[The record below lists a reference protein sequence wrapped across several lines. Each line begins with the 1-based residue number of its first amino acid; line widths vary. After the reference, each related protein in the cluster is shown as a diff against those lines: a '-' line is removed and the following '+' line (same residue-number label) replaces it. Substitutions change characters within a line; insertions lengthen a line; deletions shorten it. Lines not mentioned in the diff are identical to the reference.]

1 MTNIYELSKD
11 LQAFF
16 DSLPDTGEL
25 DEEALAR
32 YAELNDMAQDK
43 LKSTAY
49 AYLNLKSKGEAIASE
64 IKRLQDLKKSNDSQM
79 ARVEKLLDFGMG
91 LTQSDKQDFGNV
103 IIGYRKSVGT
113 IITDEDLVPDEF
125 KKEKVTISI
134 DLVKAKEVLKNGG
147 EVAGVQLEER
157 KNLYIK

>member
-1 MTNIYELSKD
+1 MNIYQISQD

-32 YAELNDMAQDK
+32 YAELNDMTEDK
-43 LKSTAY
+43 LKSTCY
-49 AYLNLKSKGEAIASE
+49 AYLNLKSKSEAIASE
-64 IKRLQDLKKSNDSQM
+64 IKRLTDLKKSNDSQM
-79 ARVEKLLDFGMG
+79 SRVEKLIDFGMG
-91 LTQSDKQDFGNV
+91 LLKLDKQDFGNV
-103 IIGYRKSVGT
+103 VIGYRKSVGT
-113 IITDEDLVPDEF
+113 IVTDEDLVPDEY
-125 KKEKVTISI
+125 KKEKTVISV

-157 KNLYIK
+157 KNLFIK

>member
-1 MTNIYELSKD
+1 MNIYNISKE

-32 YAELNDMAQDK
+32 YSELHDMADDK
-43 LKSTAY
+43 LKMTAY
-49 AYLNLKSKGEAIASE
+49 VYLNLKCKQEAITAE

-79 ARVEKLLDFGMG
+79 ARVEKLIDFGMG
-91 LTQSDKQDFGNV
+91 LLKADKKDFGNLV
-103 IIGYRKSVGT
+103 VGYRKSTGT
-113 IITDEDLVPDEF
+113 VITNEDLVPDDF
-125 KKEKVTISI
+125 KKIKYTV
-134 DLVKAKEVLKNGG
+134 DLAKAKEVLKNGG

-157 KNLYIK
+157 KNLFIK